1 MSETTCP
8 ECGERNVGRP
18 EFCASCGAFLA
29 WDTDDAAPPAQPPTA
44 PMAPAGQPAP
54 PAARTAPIAP
64 SHPIAAGAPASV
76 PTAPG
81 AAVAGGAPA
90 WARSGGQPAWMGAGA
105 AAPTAWQEAAP
116 PPPPE
121 PPPPVDQVC
130 PTCGV
135 ENDPSLRFC
144 RKCGH
149 AFAGPVLTDSGPAF
163 VAAPEKIP
171 WWRRWHRPAP
181 GTSRA
186 ARVAYRQSMPLLY
199 RAKRYIWAALGIG
212 AIVGTLAFIGQ
223 NPIGW
228 VTARWQDLRGE
239 VTQVEGVDAVTEPS
253 EGASAEFPAGN
264 LVDNLSDTAWATT
277 FTVDNLAA
285 AANAAC
291 VAPSATSPP
300 GVPASAVLIPTSPVT
315 LRSISV
321 AAGLPEG
328 DQRRLRQWRPKTLQL
343 GFSDGSCQ
351 RLGLGDTSAL
361 QELELEPVET
371 AEIRVSVVDAYPPV
385 PDQPFDLAAISEIRL
400 FSRP

>member
-1 MSETTCP
+1 MPPATPAAAADRS
-8 ECGERNVGRP
+8 RRRRP
-18 EFCASCGAFLA
+18 AGPHRRRR
-29 WDTDDAAPPAQPPTA
+29 APPRSR
-44 PMAPAGQPAP
+44 PAGP
-54 PAARTAPIAP
+54 PLAAAR
-64 SHPIAAGAPASV
+64 AGVGCRP
-76 PTAPG
+76 PPG
-81 AAVAGGAPA
+81 AAVPRGAPA
-90 WARSGGQPAWMGAGA
+90 WARTGSQPAWMGAGA

-163 VAAPEKIP
+163 VATPETNSLVAQVASAGAGHQP
-171 WWRRWHRPAP
+171 GRP
-181 GTSRA
+181 G
-186 ARVAYRQSMPLLY
+186 RVPAEH
-199 RAKRYIWAALGIG
+199 AAALPREALHLGR
-212 AIVGTLAFIGQ
+212 ARHRRPSSARWRFIGQ

-239 VTQVEGVDAVTEPS
+239 VAQVQGVDGGDRAVRRGRRRSSRRATSSTTCRTRHGRPRSPS
-253 EGASAEFPAGN
+253 
-264 LVDNLSDTAWATT
+264 TT
-277 FTVDNLAA
+277 WPRP
-285 AANAAC
+285 ANAAC

-371 AEIRVSVVDAYPPV
+371 AQIRVSVVDAYPPGARPAV
-385 PDQPFDLAAISEIRL
+385 RPGRDQRDPAVQPPLTRFAPPRGEPLARRMTAWS
-400 FSRP
+400 SV